1 MDQRPKNKSEN
12 CKTSRRKHEN
22 NLIILN
28 LLKIS

>member
-12 CKTSRRKHEN
+12 FKTSRRKCEN